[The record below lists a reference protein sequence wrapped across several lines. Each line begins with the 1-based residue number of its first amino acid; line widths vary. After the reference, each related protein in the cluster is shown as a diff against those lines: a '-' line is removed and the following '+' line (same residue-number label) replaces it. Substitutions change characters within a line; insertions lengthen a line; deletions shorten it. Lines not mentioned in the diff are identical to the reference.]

1 MPLLYLGSC
10 DASKYPNDRIEFL
23 KPYHKDGL
31 LVGKVT
37 FRDDDRTK
45 WRSFRS
51 IEGSQVRQL
60 QQFLIK
66 SGFLINRM
74 NIGVFDYATQAAVR
88 LFQEYVRTID
98 EAGDKT
104 MVPDGFVG
112 SGTMKHVSRW
122 ISQNKVCS
130 WGPESAVT
138 PSKEYE
144 DWFKLLEKAKL
155 HYKVNPGPILRHV
168 NKMDKTYSTRKTVDW
183 KFDRDQIH
191 LIGIRRNQDKAVHDR
206 KNDDIFILLVNG
218 QVFKFWGS
226 TDPSVRMAGRKDE
239 PFLVEG
245 QHLYRFGWHKI
256 SVEKKIY
263 RAAKPLDPNG
273 VLVLRDWNNDDSL
286 TPKDLD
292 ITDRNGKA
300 LGIRVNN
307 SINIHWSG
315 IGSTNF
321 SAGCQ
326 VISGRSYINNQPKA
340 IDCSKFASKSYSQ
353 LTTSSKKTKGAYNM
367 LADLV
372 VCYTKPG
379 VTSLIYTLGREESLN
394 IDANFGA
401 NYSSNALNQMTGL

>member
-1 MPLLYLGSC
+1 MGLLYLGST
-10 DASKYPNDRIEFL
+10 DASKYPNNRKTFL
-23 KPYHKDGL
+23 KNYHQDGL
-31 LVGKVT
+31 MVGKVS

-45 WRSFRS
+45 WRSFRKVAGHDV
-51 IEGSQVRQL
+51 EKL
-60 QQFLIK
+60 QQFLK
-66 SGFLINRM
+66 KAGFMTNRM

-98 EAGDKT
+98 EEGDKT

-112 SGTMKHVSRW
+112 NGTMAHVNRW
-122 ISQNKVCS
+122 ISQDRVCS
-130 WGPESAVT
+130 WGPESATT
-138 PSKEYE
+138 PTKEYT
-144 DWFKLLEKAKL
+144 DWFKLLIKAKS
-155 HYKVNPGPILRHV
+155 HYKANPGPILSYI
-168 NKMDKTYSTRKTVDW
+168 NKMNKTYSTRKIDDW
-183 KFDRDQIH
+183 TFDSDEIH
-191 LIGIRRNQDKAVHDR
+191 LIGIRRNQDKPAHDR

-245 QHLYRFGWHKI
+245 QQLYRFGWHKVW
-256 SVEKKIY
+256 VEKKIY
-263 RAAKPLDPNG
+263 RAAKPLDANG
-273 VLVLRDWNNDDSL
+273 VLVLRDWNNDNSL

-292 ITDRNGKA
+292 ITDRNGKP
-300 LGIRVNN
+300 LGIRANN

-326 VISGRSYINNQPKA
+326 VISGKSYINNKGDGV
-340 IDCSKFASKSYSQ
+340 DCSQFASRSYSE
-353 LTTSSKKTKGAYNM
+353 LTNSAKKTKGAYNM

-372 VCYTKPG
+372 VCYSKPG
-379 VTSLIYTLGREESLN
+379 VQSLIYTLGREESLN

-401 NYSSNALNQMTGL
+401 DYARRALSTMTNI